1 MKNLGK
7 YLDERSLP
15 RLGVLLCFSAVF
27 MLFASPYTT
36 PLNAYYGYDSAVF
49 MSFGKGITHG
59 LRLYLD
65 LYDNKGPMIFYFNA
79 LGYLLGGRTGLWI
92 LQVVFM
98 TFAFELSYRTA
109 RLFTGRG
116 TAWLSVLVL
125 LFLYCGTV
133 GEGNMTEEWSLV
145 FSLLP
150 LWLSLRFIKTGA
162 PAYRHPKWYSVIYG
176 VCFGV
181 NFMMRATNAAIVCG
195 VLLAFAVLLC
205 REKKF
210 GALLLHIVLVLCG
223 AALVIGPFALYF
235 ARIGAFDR
243 FMYASFL
250 HNFHYAAGGAAA
262 KTAKDWLMYFARVSM
277 VPVVIYFA
285 VRQMKKG
292 ALPLGSALVLIY
304 SCVFG
309 AAVAV
314 LGYSYKHY
322 FLILTPALVPGFA
335 VCAEGVRS
343 MAAGKKAAERLCAAV
358 LVFCLLPYAPQA
370 AVHAGKSILFNFCGY
385 LDSEKEAMSE
395 IRACIDADP
404 GEVLAYDMRAN
415 VYLYLDVDPC
425 FCHAM
430 TQDWMSQDSPF
441 IAKELDEYLRKTPPK
456 WIVSDASENMRERLE
471 NTYGYT
477 LFRVWDKGGCPAL
490 YLHE

>member
-1 MKNLGK
+1 MKK
-7 YLDERSLP
+7 FATTLDERSLP
-15 RLGVLLCFSAVF
+15 RLGFLFCFSVVF

-49 MSFGKGITHG
+49 MSYGKGITHG

-65 LYDNKGPMIFYFNA
+65 LYDNKGPVIFYINA
-79 LGYLLGGRTGLWI
+79 LGYLLGGRTGLWL

-98 TFAFELSYRTA
+98 TLAFDLAYRTA
-109 RLFTGRG
+109 RLFTEKG
-116 TAWLSVLVL
+116 TAWLSVVVL

-150 LWLSLRFIKTGA
+150 LWLSLRFIQSGE
-162 PAYRHPKWYSVIYG
+162 PASRHPKMYSVIYG

-210 GALLLHIVLVLCG
+210 GALLLHVALVLCG
-223 AALVIGPFALYF
+223 AAVIIVPFAVYF
-235 ARIGAFDR
+235 AKIGAFDR
-243 FMYASFL
+243 FLYASFL
-250 HNFHYAAGGAAA
+250 HNFTYATGGAAA
-262 KTAKDWLMYFARVSM
+262 KTAADWGMYFARVSM
-277 VPVVIYFA
+277 VPVVVYFA
-285 VRQMKKG
+285 IRQTKKST
-292 ALPLGSALVLIY
+292 LPLGSALAIVF

-335 VCAEGVRS
+335 VCAESVRS
-343 MAAGKKAAERLCAAV
+343 MASGKKATALVAAV
-358 LVFCLLPYAPQA
+358 LAFCLLPYAPQA

-385 LDSEKEAMSE
+385 HESEKEAMDEMRE
-395 IRACIDADP
+395 IIDADP
-404 GEVLAYDMRAN
+404 GEVLGYDLRAD
-415 VYLYLDVDPC
+415 VYLYLDVDPS
-425 FCHAM
+425 FRHAM
-430 TQDWMSQDSPF
+430 TQLWMSQDSPF
-441 IAKELDEYLRKTPPK
+441 IAEELDAYLRETPPK
-456 WIVSDASENMRERLE
+456 WIVSDATEEMRTLLESE
-471 NTYGYT
+471 YGYT
-477 LFRVWDKGGCPAL
+477 LCRAWDKGGCPAL
-490 YLHE
+490 YKYE

>member
-1 MKNLGK
+1 MDNRNIL
-7 YLDERSLP
+7 Y
-15 RLGVLLCFSAVF
+15 AV
-27 MLFASPYTT
+27 
-36 PLNAYYGYDSAVF
+36 
-49 MSFGKGITHG
+49 
-59 LRLYLD
+59 
-65 LYDNKGPMIFYFNA
+65 
-79 LGYLLGGRTGLWI
+79 
-92 LQVVFM
+92 
-98 TFAFELSYRTA
+98 
-109 RLFTGRG
+109 
-116 TAWLSVLVL
+116 
-125 LFLYCGTV
+125 V
-133 GEGNMTEEWSLV
+133 G
-145 FSLLP
+145 
-150 LWLSLRFIKTGA
+150 
-162 PAYRHPKWYSVIYG
+162 
-176 VCFGV
+176 
-181 NFMMRATNAAIVCG
+181 
-195 VLLAFAVLLC
+195 
-205 REKKF
+205 
-210 GALLLHIVLVLCG
+210 
-223 AALVIGPFALYF
+223 ALVI
-235 ARIGAFDR
+235 
-243 FMYASFL
+243 
-250 HNFHYAAGGAAA
+250 
-262 KTAKDWLMYFARVSM
+262 
-277 VPVVIYFA
+277 
-285 VRQMKKG
+285 
-292 ALPLGSALVLIY
+292 
-304 SCVFG
+304 
-309 AAVAV
+309 AVAV

-441 IAKELDEYLRKTPPK
+441 IAKELDEYLRETPPK

>member
-1 MKNLGK
+1 MKKLGK

-79 LGYLLGGRTGLWI
+79 LGYLLGGRMGLWI

-195 VLLAFAVLLC
+195 VLLLLVYMKPC
-205 REKKF
+205 TGQALRMEKYSK
-210 GALLLHIVLVLCG
+210 AT
-223 AALVIGPFALYF
+223 
-235 ARIGAFDR
+235 DR
-243 FMYASFL
+243 
-250 HNFHYAAGGAAA
+250 
-262 KTAKDWLMYFARVSM
+262 
-277 VPVVIYFA
+277 A
-285 VRQMKKG
+285 VR
-292 ALPLGSALVLIY
+292 
-304 SCVFG
+304 
-309 AAVAV
+309 
-314 LGYSYKHY
+314 
-322 FLILTPALVPGFA
+322 T
-335 VCAEGVRS
+335 
-343 MAAGKKAAERLCAAV
+343 
-358 LVFCLLPYAPQA
+358 
-370 AVHAGKSILFNFCGY
+370 
-385 LDSEKEAMSE
+385 
-395 IRACIDADP
+395 
-404 GEVLAYDMRAN
+404 
-415 VYLYLDVDPC
+415 
-425 FCHAM
+425 
-430 TQDWMSQDSPF
+430 
-441 IAKELDEYLRKTPPK
+441 
-456 WIVSDASENMRERLE
+456 
-471 NTYGYT
+471 
-477 LFRVWDKGGCPAL
+477 
-490 YLHE
+490 

>member
-1 MKNLGK
+1 MKKLGK

-133 GEGNMTEEWSLV
+133 GEGTMTEEWSLV

-150 LWLSLRFIKTGA
+150 LWLSLRFIKTGT

-223 AALVIGPFALYF
+223 AALVVGPFALYF

-262 KTAKDWLMYFARVSM
+262 
-277 VPVVIYFA
+277 VVGRAAASTIFYPFSREFKRIYKNSK
-285 VRQMKKG
+285 V
-292 ALPLGSALVLIY
+292 IN
-304 SCVFG
+304 
-309 AAVAV
+309 
-314 LGYSYKHY
+314 
-322 FLILTPALVPGFA
+322 
-335 VCAEGVRS
+335 
-343 MAAGKKAAERLCAAV
+343 
-358 LVFCLLPYAPQA
+358 YAIFQ
-370 AVHAGKSILFNFCGY
+370 
-385 LDSEKEAMSE
+385 
-395 IRACIDADP
+395 
-404 GEVLAYDMRAN
+404 
-415 VYLYLDVDPC
+415 
-425 FCHAM
+425 
-430 TQDWMSQDSPF
+430 
-441 IAKELDEYLRKTPPK
+441 
-456 WIVSDASENMRERLE
+456 
-471 NTYGYT
+471 
-477 LFRVWDKGGCPAL
+477 
-490 YLHE
+490 